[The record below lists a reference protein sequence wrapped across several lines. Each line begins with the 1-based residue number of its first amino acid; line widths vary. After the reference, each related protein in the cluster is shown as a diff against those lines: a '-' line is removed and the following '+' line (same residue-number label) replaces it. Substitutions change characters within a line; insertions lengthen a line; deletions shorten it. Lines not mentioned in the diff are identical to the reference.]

1 MFRYLHK
8 AMDTEFAVAVND
20 ADESIA
26 ASAAQACFDRI
37 DALELML
44 SKFNDTSDV
53 AVIKGLSPGEI
64 AVVSRETID
73 LLVICAQVC
82 AATAGAFD
90 PTTDRRNFADLIID
104 TENCRVSVKGEVA
117 LDFGGIG
124 KGFALD
130 ECRKIL
136 EGEQFNLHDW
146 LLDAGTSTVLVS
158 RGPWPLGVG
167 GPFKGRTRLPVVET
181 LSEGAL
187 SGSGK
192 EIQGAHI
199 WDVRR
204 GTKETRWEQ
213 SWAIAPSG
221 AVADALTTAALALQP
236 KELQSAADMLN
247 ARILVARRQPKWMDR
262 FRDPLAW
269 YGSSAK

>member
-53 AVIKGLSPGEI
+53 AVIKGLSPDEI
-64 AVVSRETID
+64 AIVSRETID

-104 TENCRVSVKGEVA
+104 TENCRISVKGEVS

-158 RGPWPLGVG
+158 GGPWPLGVG
-167 GPFKGRTRLPVVET
+167 GPFKGRTRHPVVET

-204 GTKETRWEQ
+204 GIKETRWEQ

-221 AVADALTTAALALQP
+221 AIADALTTAALSLSP
-236 KELQSAADMLN
+236 VELRTAADMLN

-262 FRDPLAW
+262 FRDPLTW
-269 YGSSAK
+269 YGAC

>member
-199 WDVRR
+199 WDVRC

-221 AVADALTTAALALQP
+221 AVADALTTAALSLQP

>member
-181 LSEGAL
+181 LSDGAL

-221 AVADALTTAALALQP
+221 AVADALTTAALSLQP

>member
-1 MFRYLHK
+1 
-8 AMDTEFAVAVND
+8 MDTEFAITVKD

-37 DALELML
+37 DELELIL

-53 AVIKGLSPGEI
+53 AVIRGLSPGEI

-73 LLVICAQVC
+73 ILVICAQVC
-82 AATAGAFD
+82 GATAGAFD
-90 PTTDRRNFADLIID
+90 PTTQRRNFSDLVID
-104 TENCRVSVKGEVA
+104 LEHCRVSVRSKVS

-136 EGEQFNLHDW
+136 ESEQFDLHNW
-146 LLDAGTSTVLVS
+146 LMDAGTSTVLVS
-158 RGPWPLGVG
+158 GGPWPLGVG
-167 GPFKGRTRLPVVET
+167 GPFKRRTRVSVVEN
-181 LSEGAL
+181 LSAGAL
-187 SGSGK
+187 SGSGT

-204 GTKETRWEQ
+204 GVRDTRWQQ

-221 AVADALTTAALALQP
+221 AIADALTTAALSLSPSELRYASRAL
-236 KELQSAADMLN
+236 SS
-247 ARILVARRQPKWMDR
+247 RILVARRQGKWMDR
-262 FRDPLAW
+262 FRDPLEW
-269 YGSSAK
+269 YSA

>member
-1 MFRYLHK
+1 
-8 AMDTEFAVAVND
+8 MDTEFAVTVNG

-37 DALELML
+37 DALELTL

-53 AVIKGLSPGEI
+53 AVIRSLKPGEI

-73 LLVICAQVC
+73 ILVICAQVC
-82 AATAGAFD
+82 AATVGAFD
-90 PTTDRRNFADLIID
+90 PTANMRNFSDLVID
-104 TENCRVSVKGEVA
+104 TRHCKVSVKGEVS

-136 EGEQFNLHDW
+136 ESEQFDLHDW

-158 RGPWPLGVG
+158 GGPWPLGVG
-167 GPFKGRTRLPVVET
+167 GPFKGRTRLPVVEDMT
-181 LSEGAL
+181 EGAL
-187 SGSGK
+187 SGSGT

-204 GTKETRWEQ
+204 GVKETRWEQ
-213 SWAIAPSG
+213 SWAVAPSG
-221 AVADALTTAALALQP
+221 AVADALTTAALSLTPA
-236 KELQSAADMLN
+236 ELRMAADVLN
-247 ARILVARRQPKWMDR
+247 SRILVARRQSKWMDR
-262 FRDPLAW
+262 FRDPLVW
-269 YGSSAK
+269 F

>member
-1 MFRYLHK
+1 
-8 AMDTEFAVAVND
+8 MDTEFAVTVNG

-37 DALELML
+37 DALELTL

-53 AVIKGLSPGEI
+53 AVIRSLKPGEI

-73 LLVICAQVC
+73 ILVICAQVC

-90 PTTDRRNFADLIID
+90 PTVNMRNFSDLVID
-104 TENCRVSVKGEVA
+104 TGHCKVSVKGEVS

-136 EGEQFNLHDW
+136 ESEQFDLHDW

-158 RGPWPLGVG
+158 GGPWPLGVG
-167 GPFKGRTRLPVVET
+167 GPFKGRTRLPVVEDMT
-181 LSEGAL
+181 EGAL
-187 SGSGK
+187 SGSGT

-204 GTKETRWEQ
+204 GVKETRWEQ
-213 SWAIAPSG
+213 SWAVAPSG
-221 AVADALTTAALALQP
+221 AVADALTTAALSLTPA
-236 KELQSAADMLN
+236 ELRMAADVLN
-247 ARILVARRQPKWMDR
+247 SRILVARRQSKWMDR
-262 FRDPLAW
+262 FRDPLVW
-269 YGSSAK
+269 S

>member
-1 MFRYLHK
+1 
-8 AMDTEFAVAVND
+8 MDTEFAVTVNG

-37 DALELML
+37 DALELTL

-53 AVIKGLSPGEI
+53 AVIRSLKPGEI

-73 LLVICAQVC
+73 ILVICAQVC

-90 PTTDRRNFADLIID
+90 PTANMRNFSDLVID
-104 TENCRVSVKGEVA
+104 TGHCKVSVKGEVS

-136 EGEQFNLHDW
+136 ESEQFDLHDW

-158 RGPWPLGVG
+158 GGPWPLGVG
-167 GPFKGRTRLPVVET
+167 GPFKGRTRLPVVENMT
-181 LSEGAL
+181 EGAL
-187 SGSGK
+187 SGSGT

-204 GTKETRWEQ
+204 GVKETRWEQ
-213 SWAIAPSG
+213 SWAVAPSG
-221 AVADALTTAALALQP
+221 AVADALTTAALSLTPA
-236 KELQSAADMLN
+236 ELRMAADVLN
-247 ARILVARRQPKWMDR
+247 SRILVARRQSKWMDR
-262 FRDPLAW
+262 FRDPLVW
-269 YGSSAK
+269 F

>member
-167 GPFKGRTRLPVVET
+167 GPFKGRTRHPVVET

-204 GTKETRWEQ
+204 GIKETRWEQ
-213 SWAIAPSG
+213 SWAIAPTG
-221 AVADALTTAALALQP
+221 AVADALTTAALSLSP
-236 KELQSAADMLN
+236 KELQSAADML
-247 ARILVARRQPKWMDR
+247 AAHILVARRQPKWMDR

-269 YGSSAK
+269 YGAC

>member
-1 MFRYLHK
+1 
-8 AMDTEFAVAVND
+8 MDTEFAVVVNG

-37 DALELML
+37 DALELIL

-53 AVIKGLSPGEI
+53 AVIRGLSPGEV
-64 AVVSRETID
+64 AVVSRETVDI
-73 LLVICAQVC
+73 LVIASQVC
-82 AATAGAFD
+82 AATSGAFD
-90 PTTDRRNFADLIID
+90 PTVEKRNFSDLIID
-104 TENCRVSVKGEVA
+104 TRHCKVSVKGNVA

-136 EGEQFNLHDW
+136 ESEQFDLHNW
-146 LLDAGTSTVLVS
+146 LIDAGTSTILVS
-158 RGPWPLGVG
+158 GGPWPLGVG
-167 GPFKGRTRLPVVET
+167 GPFKERTRLLVVEN
-181 LSEGAL
+181 LFDGAL
-187 SGSGK
+187 SGSGE

-204 GTKETRWEQ
+204 GSRQTRWAQ
-213 SWAIAPSG
+213 CWAAAHSG
-221 AVADALTTAALALQP
+221 AVADALTTAAMSLSP
-236 KELQSAADMLN
+236 SELQSAAEMLD

-262 FRDPLAW
+262 FRDPLKWHLA
-269 YGSSAK
+269 

>member
-73 LLVICAQVC
+73 ILVICAQVC

-104 TENCRVSVKGEVA
+104 TENCRISVKGEVA

-158 RGPWPLGVG
+158 GGPWPLGVG
-167 GPFKGRTRLPVVET
+167 GPFKGRTHLPVVET

-204 GTKETRWEQ
+204 GIKETRWEQ

-221 AVADALTTAALALQP
+221 AVADALTTAALSLSP
-236 KELQSAADMLN
+236 KELQSAADML
-247 ARILVARRQPKWMDR
+247 AAHILVARRQPKWMDR

-269 YGSSAK
+269 YGAC

>member
-20 ADESIA
+20 VDESIA

-64 AVVSRETID
+64 VVVSRETID

-158 RGPWPLGVG
+158 GGPWPLGVG

-204 GTKETRWEQ
+204 GIKETRWEQ
-213 SWAIAPSG
+213 SWAIAPYG
-221 AVADALTTAALALQP
+221 AVADALTTAALSLQP

>member
-1 MFRYLHK
+1 
-8 AMDTEFAVAVND
+8 MDTEFAVAVND

-53 AVIKGLSPGEI
+53 AVIKGLQPGEI

-73 LLVICAQVC
+73 LLVACAQVC

-90 PTTDRRNFADLIID
+90 PTTERRNFSDLIID
-104 TENCRVSVKGEVA
+104 TESCRVSVKGTVS

-158 RGPWPLGVG
+158 GGPWPLGVG
-167 GPFKGRTRLPVVET
+167 GPYKGRTRLSVVEN

-204 GTKETRWEQ
+204 GVRETRWEQ

-221 AVADALTTAALALQP
+221 AVADALTTAALSLSP
-236 KELQSAADMLN
+236 RELRSAADMLG
-247 ARILVARRQPKWMDR
+247 ACILVARRQPKWMDA
-262 FRDPLAW
+262 FRDPLVRFQPC
-269 YGSSAK
+269 